1 MDYDYSELRGR
12 IIAKFKK
19 LEAFAAAMGI
29 TPTTL
34 GKKLQGGCTWKQEE
48 IAKAINLL
56 CINPEDIAFYFFTQR
71 VENFTTKYQKEA
83 I

>member
-19 LEAFAAAMGI
+19 LEAFAEAMGM

-34 GKKLQGGCTWKQEE
+34 GKKLQGGCMWKQEE
-48 IAKAINLL
+48 IAKAITLL
-56 CINPEDIAFYFFTQR
+56 CINPDDIPFYFFTQR
-71 VENFTTKYQKEA
+71 VENFSTEYQEEA